1 MPDDDAGGINLDA
14 QCGGSLTAILKPD
27 LASGYR
33 RHERADHFN
42 KRIADFW
49 LLA

>member
-1 MPDDDAGGINLDA
+1 MPDDAGGINLDA

-33 RHERADHFN
+33 RHDRRADHFY
-42 KRIADFW
+42 KRIDC
-49 LLA
+49 